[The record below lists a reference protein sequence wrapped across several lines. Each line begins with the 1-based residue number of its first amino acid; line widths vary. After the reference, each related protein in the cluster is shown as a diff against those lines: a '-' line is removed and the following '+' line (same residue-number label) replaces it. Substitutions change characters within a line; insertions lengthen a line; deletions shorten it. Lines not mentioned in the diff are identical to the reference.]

1 MSFIYFNL
9 IRIRHFFLIL
19 NVQGKR
25 SYSIWILLHCS
36 LSTAAAKSLLAA
48 ACSLFRFL
56 ITPVMTNN
64 NNKQNKFHFCSSV
77 RLSLVFLSGY
87 SQILICK
94 MRLTTH
100 TSSPGAV
107 LVVSRDVVV
116 SAFYS
121 WTVARRFVGIVHCQS
136 ATGHSILA
144 SDAIIKIF
152 PPQNDFTLLISAMDL
167 FWSIFSDFTSCAI
180 FLCFYKFIPQ
190 MNQHAK
196 QILGLYSNNLDV
208 RASTPNLWRVL
219 TVPSHWQYILSYLQG
234 LGDGHQICK

>member
-1 MSFIYFNL
+1 MSLIYFNL
-9 IRIRHFFLIL
+9 MRIRHFFLIL
-19 NVQGKR
+19 NVKGKR
-25 SYSIWILLHCS
+25 SYCS

-100 TSSPGAV
+100 TSSRGAV

-136 ATGHSILA
+136 ATA
-144 SDAIIKIF
+144 F
-152 PPQNDFTLLISAMDL
+152 
-167 FWSIFSDFTSCAI
+167 
-180 FLCFYKFIPQ
+180 
-190 MNQHAK
+190 
-196 QILGLYSNNLDV
+196 
-208 RASTPNLWRVL
+208 
-219 TVPSHWQYILSYLQG
+219 
-234 LGDGHQICK
+234 

>member
-1 MSFIYFNL
+1 MQDAIDNSHVVTRCGSRRFTGCCGEC
-9 IRIRHFFLIL
+9 IL
-19 NVQGKR
+19 FMDRRASLRRN
-25 SYSIWILLHCS
+25 CS
-36 LSTAAAKSLLAA
+36 LS
-48 ACSLFRFL
+48 
-56 ITPVMTNN
+56 
-64 NNKQNKFHFCSSV
+64 
-77 RLSLVFLSGY
+77 
-87 SQILICK
+87 IC
-94 MRLTTH
+94 
-100 TSSPGAV
+100 
-107 LVVSRDVVV
+107 
-116 SAFYS
+116 
-121 WTVARRFVGIVHCQS
+121 
-136 ATGHSILA
+136 HSILA

-190 MNQHAK
+190 INQHAK